1 MELESNLTE
10 KEVVM
15 YISRHIETTIEKMF
29 SAFPSVLVTGPRQ
42 VGKSTLLF
50 NKFAGMK
57 YVSLDDPLQ
66 LLALKQDP
74 IGYFKLRGTPLIVDE
89 VQRAPECFA
98 VFKHMIDRDRRA
110 GMYLLTGSQRFELMK
125 GVSESLAGRIGVVNM
140 LGLSDREIYG
150 DPFREPFLPTESY
163 LLGRNSAIPCDLT
176 ELWKRI
182 HRGSMPELYSND
194 RMEWERYYAAY
205 VDTYIER
212 DVKQLSAVGDTLV
225 FARFMVVLAS
235 RTGELLNEA
244 ALARE
249 VGVDNK
255 TIKSWLSILQASGV
269 IYLLRPFS
277 LNIGKRVV
285 KAPKLYFTDTG
296 LVAYLC
302 RWFTPETLANG
313 AMSGAV
319 YETFI
324 VSEVIKSYLNAGKE
338 PDIYYFRN
346 TDGQEVDLL
355 FYRDGT
361 LYPAEIKKTSSPNIK
376 DVKHFKALASS
387 FPAVKI
393 GEGGVICNADDL
405 LPLGDGVKII
415 PFTYI

>member
-1 MELESNLTE
+1 MELKSNLTE

-42 VGKSTLLF
+42 VGKSTLLS

-163 LLGRNSAIPCDLT
+163 F
-176 ELWKRI
+176 
-182 HRGSMPELYSND
+182 MPELYSND

-302 RWFTPETLANG
+302 RWFTSETLANG

-361 LYPAEIKKTSSPNIK
+361 LYPAEIKKTSSPNVK

-405 LPLGDGVKII
+405 LPLCDGVKII